1 MPYQPGGMLT
11 VGFSDKV
18 PDYDAV
24 KDGSAARRHL
34 PSTAPALVVFG
45 YAFGGRTDDEMLL
58 IINGPNGL
66 FIQGTVKL
74 NRNRARV
81 IPPFLMGLS
90 RRIYAAVFS
99 FMAGVMPPI
108 AMLGRSLL

>member
-58 IINGPNGL
+58 IIDGPNGL
-66 FIQGTVKL
+66 FIQETVKL
-74 NRNRARV
+74 NGVGPRLGLAGLFRCDRAPECASN
-81 IPPFLMGLS
+81 PPARPGQCWT
-90 RRIYAAVFS
+90 
-99 FMAGVMPPI
+99 G
-108 AMLGRSLL
+108 